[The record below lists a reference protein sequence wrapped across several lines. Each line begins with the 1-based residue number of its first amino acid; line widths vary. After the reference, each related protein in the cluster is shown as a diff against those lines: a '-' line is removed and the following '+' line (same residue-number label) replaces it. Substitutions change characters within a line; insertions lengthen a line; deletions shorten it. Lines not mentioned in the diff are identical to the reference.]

1 MSRLD
6 KLPVFLRKPIFQKLF
21 EVAEYSNLTK
31 EEQVMYDV
39 ALKRKWDNAS
49 VLESAKAEGKAEGK
63 VEGKLEGKIEGKLE
77 GKLEGKAEVVKN
89 LLLDFGFTDEQA
101 AQAAQVS
108 LSFVQQVR
116 ADMAAKKK

>member
-77 GKLEGKAEVVKN
+77 GKAEVVKN

>member
-1 MSRLD
+1 
-6 KLPVFLRKPIFQKLF
+6 
-21 EVAEYSNLTK
+21 
-31 EEQVMYDV
+31 MYDV

-63 VEGKLEGKIEGKLE
+63 VEGKIE

>member
-1 MSRLD
+1 IELINFVKDESSLETDLDRWLYVLKHMSKLE

-31 EEQVMYDV
+31 EEQVMYDA

-63 VEGKLEGKIEGKLE
+63 VEGKT
-77 GKLEGKAEVVKN
+77 EVVEN
-89 LLLDFGFTDEQA
+89 LLLDFGFTDEQ
-101 AQAAQVS
+101 
-108 LSFVQQVR
+108 
-116 ADMAAKKK
+116 